1 MSAILIIS
9 ENPDRRKSEGL
20 KALEA
25 IDVKVGHPDLLL
37 IEEEE
42 KIGVED
48 TKKVREFLSMKPYQ
62 SRGRGVLILNAQ
74 NLTIDAQNSLLKTL
88 EEPPI
93 HSLIVLLSDSE
104 HSLLP
109 TIISR
114 CRLIRVDGEGNADID
129 EKNLKILGSLEG
141 MDIAKRFEII
151 EKIEDKE
158 SFLRQLIIFYRKQLK
173 EREKIDIEFLKEL
186 LEAEKWSKSN
196 VNIRAILEY
205 LMLSL

>member
-62 SRGRGVLILNAQ
+62 ARGRGVLILNAQ